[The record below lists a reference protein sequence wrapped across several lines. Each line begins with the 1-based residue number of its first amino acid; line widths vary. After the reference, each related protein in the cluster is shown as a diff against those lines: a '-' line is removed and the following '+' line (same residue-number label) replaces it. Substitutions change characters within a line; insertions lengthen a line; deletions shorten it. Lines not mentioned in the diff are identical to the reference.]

1 MNATAKDMIFKDSIS
16 VLVVGLGNEQGFKG
30 SGVTA

>member
-1 MNATAKDMIFKDSIS
+1 MNATAKDKIFKDSIS
-16 VLVVGLGNEQGFKG
+16 VLVVGNEQGFKG